1 MKFQLV
7 VNVIRAILYLWLKKL
22 KVLDMIHI
30 FLLFN
35 RQGKIRLQKWYDVYT
50 AKDQRSIIREL
61 ITTVMKRTS
70 NMSNILEWRNL
81 QIVYKRYASL
91 YLLLATSKTE
101 NELLTLELIHRY
113 VEALDLYFGNV
124 CELDIIYNFEKAH
137 FILDEMIM
145 GGEIMETSNRV
156 IVQSVVNSDRHEED
170 EQNAISWKWESNWN
184 AISSYQAI
192 IVDLWMIVLIY
203 IVPSMYWFQG

>member
-1 MKFQLV
+1 
-7 VNVIRAILYLWLKKL
+7 
-22 KVLDMIHI
+22 MIHI

-61 ITTVMKRTS
+61 TTTVMKRTS

-81 QIVYKRYASL
+81 QVVYKRYASL
-91 YLLLATSKTE
+91 YILLATSKTD

-124 CELDIIYNFEKAH
+124 CELDIVFNFNKLRLKLAGFTQPFNNFRVGPNLQSGFFFH
-137 FILDEMIM
+137 FYIINSKDYLFSGLLICMTVKMFHDRFTHNDKHGMIPY
-145 GGEIMETSNRV
+145 SLKN
-156 IVQSVVNSDRHEED
+156 
-170 EQNAISWKWESNWN
+170 
-184 AISSYQAI
+184 YQRT
-192 IVDLWMIVLIY
+192 
-203 IVPSMYWFQG
+203 PSM

>member
-1 MKFQLV
+1 M
-7 VNVIRAILYLWLKKL
+7 N
-22 KVLDMIHI
+22 HI

-35 RQGKIRLQKWYDVYT
+35 RQGKIRLQKWYDVFT
-50 AKDQRSIIREL
+50 SKDQRSIIREL
-61 ITTVMKRTS
+61 TTTVMKRTS

-81 QIVYKRYASL
+81 QVVYKRYASL

-145 GGEIMETSNRV
+145 GGDIIETSNRV
-156 IVQSVVNSDRHEED
+156 IVQNVVNSDRHEED
-170 EQNAISWKWESNWN
+170 EQNAIRSK
-184 AISSYQAI
+184 
-192 IVDLWMIVLIY
+192 
-203 IVPSMYWFQG
+203 

>member
-1 MKFQLV
+1 MQ
-7 VNVIRAILYLWLKKL
+7 KL

-50 AKDQRSIIREL
+50 AKDQRNIIREL
-61 ITTVMKRTS
+61 TTTVMKRTS

-81 QIVYKRYASL
+81 QVVYKRYASL
-91 YLLLATSKTE
+91 YMLLASSKTD

-124 CELDIIYNFEKAH
+124 CELDIIFNFEKAH

-145 GGEIMETSNRV
+145 GGEIIETSNRV
-156 IVQSVVNSDRHEED
+156 IVRSVVNSDRHEED
-170 EQNAISWKWESNWN
+170 EQNAISWKRQTNWN
-184 AISSYQAI
+184 AISSYQEI
-192 IVDLWMIVLIY
+192 IINLWMIVLIY
-203 IVPSMYWFQG
+203 IGPLMLMISSIDT

>member
-1 MKFQLV
+1 
-7 VNVIRAILYLWLKKL
+7 
-22 KVLDMIHI
+22 
-30 FLLFN
+30 
-35 RQGKIRLQKWYDVYT
+35 
-50 AKDQRSIIREL
+50 
-61 ITTVMKRTS
+61 MKRTS

-156 IVQSVVNSDRHEED
+156 IVQNVVNSDRHEED
-170 EQNAISWKWESNWN
+170 EQNAIS
-184 AISSYQAI
+184 
-192 IVDLWMIVLIY
+192 
-203 IVPSMYWFQG
+203 

>member
-1 MKFQLV
+1 M
-7 VNVIRAILYLWLKKL
+7 
-22 KVLDMIHI
+22 VLDMIHI
-30 FLLFN
+30 FLIFN
-35 RQGKIRLQKWYDVYT
+35 RQNKIRLQKWYALYPP
-50 AKDQRSIIREL
+50 KEQKSIIREL
-61 ITTVMKRTS
+61 TTTVMKRTS

-91 YLLLATSKTE
+91 YILLATSKTD

-145 GGEIMETSNRV
+145 GGEIIETSNRV
-156 IVQSVVNSDRHEED
+156 IVRNVVNSDRHEED
-170 EQNAISWKWESNWN
+170 EQNSIS
-184 AISSYQAI
+184 
-192 IVDLWMIVLIY
+192 
-203 IVPSMYWFQG
+203 

>member
-1 MKFQLV
+1 
-7 VNVIRAILYLWLKKL
+7 
-22 KVLDMIHI
+22 MIHI

-61 ITTVMKRTS
+61 TTTVMKRTS

-81 QIVYKRYASL
+81 QVVYKRYASL
-91 YLLLATSKTE
+91 YILLATSKTD

-124 CELDIIYNFEKAH
+124 CELDIVFNFNKVPTRNSCTFSGMHNTMSESHGK
-137 FILDEMIM
+137 ILNKIQRKVMWSHVM
-145 GGEIMETSNRV
+145 RH
-156 IVQSVVNSDRHEED
+156 IVQF
-170 EQNAISWKWESNWN
+170 A
-184 AISSYQAI
+184 A
-192 IVDLWMIVLIY
+192 
-203 IVPSMYWFQG
+203 